1 MSLQKEDMIIGQK
14 QKLHMEDKSYLWT
27 LGNQKRI
34 SRTKSPGAS
43 IATYMDIWQKIAK
56 S

>member
-14 QKLHMEDKSYLWT
+14 LHMEDKNYLWT